1 MDPAFFYQVQRG
13 LYLLPIIVSLSTLV
27 GLWWEEKLYG
37 GVGTLFCVWFV
48 IAAVTQLFARST
60 GVWWA
65 VGLVAQVALAIV
77 LVLKKRIDD
86 VW

>member
-1 MDPAFFYQVQRG
+1 MDAAFFYQQVQRG
-13 LYLLPIIVSLSTLV
+13 LFLLPIIVSLSTLV
-27 GLWWEEKLYG
+27 GLWWEEELYG

-60 GVWWA
+60 GVWA